1 MAPPDDL
8 DTDGPLKVLRSHNH
22 THKLLESGTFSLKE
36 LWDDYGIVGD
46 LVVHGFSFN
55 RF

>member
-8 DTDGPLKVLRSHNH
+8 DTDGPLQVPRSHNH
-22 THKLLESGTFSLKE
+22 THTLLDSGAFSLKE

-46 LVVHGFSFN
+46 LVVRNFLFN
-55 RF
+55 YF